1 MEVMQPVWRLHT
13 CSTQALSSEE
23 EQNRDTVTQTTERQN
38 RDTVTQTTERTLN
51 LCCLHIDLDSSVQ
64 LV

>member
-23 EQNRDTVTQTTERQN
+23 EQNRDTVTQTTER
-38 RDTVTQTTERTLN
+38 TLN

-64 LV
+64 LL